1 MPYRHTFQ
9 IVKRDA
15 QTGGTMPLAGFT
27 FQLLDSHHEPVSQTC
42 WYPALIAM
50 NTFATDTSGAV
61 TLPESLNPGTY
72 YVHGRPAEGR
82 ICTEKTW
89 R

>member
-1 MPYRHTFQ
+1 MPYPHLQ

-15 QTGGTMPLAGFT
+15 QTGGTVPLAGFT
-27 FQLLDSHHEPVSQTC
+27 FQLLDSHHEPISQTC
-42 WYPALIAM
+42 WYPAHNVM
-50 NTFATDTSGAV
+50 NTFTTDTAGAV

-72 YVHGRPAEGR
+72 YVHEASAKNR
-82 ICTEKTW
+82 ICAEKTW